1 MSDVI
6 ELSAQRVPD
15 VWQCQC
21 GSHTFW
27 LYADGTAVCSKC
39 EQVALEMTG
48 YWRIPDRADSNANR
62 LNAEIIPLRPR

>member
-1 MSDVI
+1 MSDIVK
-6 ELSAQRVPD
+6 LDTQRVPD

-27 LYADGTAVCSKC
+27 LYSDGNAVCSKC
-39 EQVALEMTG
+39 EQVALEMNG

-62 LNAEIIPLRPR
+62 QDAAIISLRPK